1 MSIEME
7 RQFMTE
13 LAETLNHRDIKWISP
28 SSVYFRIDEDTN
40 KVILDDEE
48 MLNEFEEEIKALF
61 KRRNAPIQ
69 LQGAKQSLNR
79 YTLLKEEGGESEK
92 EKRSTR
98 ARTPA
103 RRRSRKKVGCCCW
116 WR

>member
-1 MSIEME
+1 ME

-48 MLNEFEEEIKALF
+48 MLNEFEEEI
-61 KRRNAPIQ
+61 RIIQ
-69 LQGAKQSLNR
+69 TEVAKFNEIVDEISR
-79 YTLLKEEGGESEK
+79 EK
-92 EKRSTR
+92 NMDYAMDNMIDDEDSDN
-98 ARTPA
+98 
-103 RRRSRKKVGCCCW
+103 G
-116 WR
+116 

>member
-1 MSIEME
+1 MSIEMR

-48 MLNEFEEEIKALF
+48 MLNEFEEEI
-61 KRRNAPIQ
+61 RIIQ
-69 LQGAKQSLNR
+69 TEVAKFNEIVDEISR
-79 YTLLKEEGGESEK
+79 EK
-92 EKRSTR
+92 NMDYAMDNMIDDEDSDN
-98 ARTPA
+98 
-103 RRRSRKKVGCCCW
+103 G
-116 WR
+116 

>member
-1 MSIEME
+1 ME

-48 MLNEFEEEIKALF
+48 MLNEFEEEI
-61 KRRNAPIQ
+61 RIIQ
-69 LQGAKQSLNR
+69 TEVAKFNEIVDEISR
-79 YTLLKEEGGESEK
+79 EK
-92 EKRSTR
+92 NMDYAMDNMIDDEDSDK
-98 ARTPA
+98 
-103 RRRSRKKVGCCCW
+103 G
-116 WR
+116 

>member
-48 MLNEFEEEIKALF
+48 MLNEFEEEI
-61 KRRNAPIQ
+61 RIIQ
-69 LQGAKQSLNR
+69 TEVAKFNEIVDEISR
-79 YTLLKEEGGESEK
+79 EK
-92 EKRSTR
+92 NMDYAMDNMIDDEDSDN
-98 ARTPA
+98 
-103 RRRSRKKVGCCCW
+103 G
-116 WR
+116 